1 MTGARDDQT
10 SASGETTRRARL
22 PRPKIRRRPTEEKR
36 AERAKPPGKPRDA
49 DATRAKVLQAAIAEF
64 AEKGLTGARVDE
76 IAARAGFNKRMLYHY
91 FGSKEELFQAV
102 IETVYTDVWE
112 AEAAL
117 DLDDLPPDEALAG
130 LVAFTWNYYIAH
142 PEFMTLLNHE
152 NLLAARHFRQTE
164 TVGPKARQSLDL
176 VVRILDRGVAAGLFR
191 PGIDPVQLNITIS
204 AIGYYY
210 LTNRHTASIV
220 YERDMGTAEAY
231 AARLRFNIEAILA
244 MVSARAGT

>member
-1 MTGARDDQT
+1 MTGERDDQT
-10 SASGETTRRARL
+10 PPEGEVSARRVRP

-36 AERAKPPGKPRDA
+36 AERAKPAGKPRDA
-49 DATRAKVLQAAIAEF
+49 DATRAKVLQAAVAEF

-102 IETVYTDVWE
+102 IEAVYTDVWE

-130 LVAFTWNYYIAH
+130 LVTFTWDYYLAH

-176 VVRILDRGVAAGLFR
+176 VARILDRGVAAGLFR

-231 AARLRFNIEAILA
+231 AARLRFNIETILA
-244 MVSARAGT
+244 MVSVA